1 MKCPKCGETMRSYE
15 RNGVMI
21 DQCEG
26 CRGIFLDRGE
36 LEQLMDAEARYG
48 PGQQSQQN
56 QGFGGFGGGHS
67 GGHGNK
73 GGGHGNNS
81 GGHGNNGNNGRRRG
95 FLGGLFD

>member
-36 LEQLMDAEARYG
+36 LEQLMDAESRFGSAQQ
-48 PGQQSQQN
+48 GQKN
-56 QGFGGFGGGHS
+56 QGFGGGYGGFSGGHS
-67 GGHGNK
+67 GGRGNK

-81 GGHGNNGNNGRRRG
+81 GGHGNNGNNGRR
-95 FLGGLFD
+95 